1 MAKQNYLLI
10 TLRVISIVLL
20 ALLLAELGQ
29 IYNPEIYNVINI
41 FSIIGILRDIFAF
54 LIYIMLY
61 YIYIGLYS
69 LFGMF
74 LSLIGLPTSFF
85 ASAGTNFFYNMIGR
99 WFKFTFINENIAST
113 APSIENA
120 QQGLIDLVL
129 DATQDLYMVGLQ
141 LLVIVMFYYAL
152 RGAFIS
158 DPGASLK
165 VILYLNG
172 IIIIPMFFMQI
183 VIVLEMFGLS
193 PLDLPVWFQD
203 IVFHDL
209 LYEGIF
215 VDISDLSLW
224 DYLQTDIFLVAVLEF
239 IFLEFVFQLAYVDKV
254 TRPSIEREQ
263 RLNHQIEVM
272 HTEAI
277 KAIARIKAIEERKRE
292 LKLEARANL
301 TEDEREAQK
310 KERERLSLQSLMSEA
325 GGQTGFSYVA
335 DLIRKKKEEKREAK
349 MMNAMRDTRKIA
361 NFLDKLFKQDPSA
374 RDSLTASSS
383 APRASRLVFSTIL
396 NMFIRILV
404 IIAMAW
410 ACVHP
415 YQLFQLIGAPD
426 SILNSVELQI
436 YEGSWSIIIPL
447 VLIIPLISY
456 VIKITKHT
464 KLEEMLRLEEI
475 RRAGVT
481 EEEYDA
487 MIEAREKGLSAEDI
501 QMQRDQ
507 DAMDYQAQRASI

>member
-10 TLRVISIVLL
+10 TLRVTSIVLL

-29 IYNPEIYNVINI
+29 IYNPEIYNIINI
-41 FSIIGILRDIFAF
+41 FSIIGTLRDIFAF
-54 LIYIMLY
+54 LVYILL
-61 YIYIGLYS
+61 IGIFIGLYS
-69 LFGMF
+69 LTG
-74 LSLIGLPTSFF
+74 LIVGLLGGEVNFF
-85 ASAGTNFFYNMIGR
+85 ALAGDNIFFNLVGR
-99 WFKFTFINENIAST
+99 WFKFTFIDDTIAT
-113 APSIENA
+113 TTPTFEVAL
-120 QQGLIDLVL
+120 QGLRDLVL

-141 LLVIVMFYYAL
+141 LLVIIMFYQAL
-152 RGAFIS
+152 RGAFMS

-165 VILYLNG
+165 VILYLNA
-172 IIIIPMFFMQI
+172 IIIIPMFFLQI
-183 VIVLEMFGLS
+183 VVILEMFGIS
-193 PLDLPVWFQD
+193 PLQLPLWFQD

-215 VDISDLSLW
+215 VDISELTLW
-224 DYLQTDIFLVAVLEF
+224 DYLQTDIFLVALLEF
-239 IFLEFVFQLAYVDKV
+239 VFLEFVFQLAYVDKV

-272 HTEAI
+272 HTEAV

-361 NFLDKLFKQDPSA
+361 NFLDKLFKQDPQA

-383 APRASRLVFSTIL
+383 APRASRLVFSTII

-415 YQLFQLIGAPD
+415 YQFFELIRAPD
-426 SILNSVELQI
+426 AILKSVELQI

-475 RRAGVT
+475 RRAGIT

-487 MIEAREKGLSAEDI
+487 MIAAREQGVSAEDI

-507 DAMDYQAQRASI
+507 DAMDHQAQRAST